1 METTWT
7 ESAEAALAEQNW
19 QRMERERH
27 QRVLHQLKL
36 ELQQANARRKTT
48 VAVSSPSSTADPA
61 AKVVAPIAIGVARP
75 VGSEE
80 RSPQTGVRVT
90 PPESAK
96 SLKRERVFRQPQR
109 TVLSVQIR

>member
-7 ESAEAALAEQNW
+7 ESAEAAVAEQNW

-36 ELQQANARRKTT
+36 ELQQANARRKAT
-48 VAVSSPSSTADPA
+48 VAVSGPPASTVDSA
-61 AKVVAPIAIGVARP
+61 ATVVAPIAIGVARP
-75 VGSEE
+75 AESE

-90 PPESAK
+90 PPEPAK
-96 SLKRERVFRQPQR
+96 SPKRERVFRQPQR
-109 TVLSVQIR
+109 KVLSVQIR